1 MNIKHPSLF
10 NTDSV
15 ADFYSKK
22 DGVPVTYVCTTDLRN
37 SDVPFDVFYRSTPHP
52 EFGNNYF
59 GLTQRNKQMLIT
71 DADLVEGFEF
81 GMIKDEDGSFVYS
94 SSHHDC
100 IFVNDKMI
108 DGVEESI
115 SDLQDLME
123 FTKLKQENF
132 TNAKVR

>member
-37 SDVPFDVFYRSTPHP
+37 SDVPFDVFYRSTPQ
-52 EFGNNYF
+52 FGNNYF

-108 DGVEESI
+108 DGGREYIRSTGLDGI
-115 SDLQDLME
+115 YKIKAGE
-123 FTKLKQENF
+123 FYECKS
-132 TNAKVR
+132 